1 MPEASR
7 IQLSNKLVTLRDQ
20 SLPPV
25 YDRLPALHIPVRL
38 EERLLI
44 IAFTPT
50 TFVREAVDWKSLP
63 PDFGSNCART
73 FRASSVSKNSDAS
86 RSQTSE
92 SCLGFVAVSPS
103 LADEPGHLTSA
114 RGETY
119 FPRIG
124 LLARQRAESMVR
136 YLLLLSRHS
145 VLSSPPYPAWL
156 ARKSSVRRVF
166 CTFGPS

>member
-50 TFVREAVDWKSLP
+50 TFLREAVDWGSLS
-63 PDFGSNCART
+63 PDFGSNCVRIL
-73 FRASSVSKNSDAS
+73 RASSVSKNSDAS

-92 SCLGFVAVSPS
+92 SCLAVVSASRS
-103 LADEPGHLTSA
+103 LANELDRLTSA

-119 FPRIG
+119 FPRIE

-136 YLLLLSRHS
+136 YLLRLSRHS

-156 ARKSSVRRVF
+156 VRKSSVRRVF
-166 CTFGPS
+166 CTFGSS